1 MRSLVVLVLAAACGH
16 KAAPT
21 SDWCFKYINDVRV
34 RGDAAVRAMTSNE
47 ADRRGAANFLLAL
60 VGPGPA
66 LEVAFDAC
74 SDADGDLAEVVDTR
88 KSRVAA
94 QQSLIATYVSQHTSA
109 SRRCAGEGARPP
121 HRAARD
127 RLYGSGAGH
136 PEVASLRFRVRP
148 RTEDRGPKTRA
159 ALLSSCRVLPR

>member
-1 MRSLVVLVLAAACGH
+1 MRPLVVLVLAAACGH

-47 ADRRGAANFLLAL
+47 ADRRGAANFLLAM

-88 KSRVAA
+88 KSRVAG
-94 QQSLIATYVSQHTSA
+94 QQSLIASYVSQHTSA
-109 SRRCAGEGARPP
+109 PLDDAQAKELVHLIEQLATAYTDP
-121 HRAARD
+121 ALA
-127 RLYGSGAGH
+127 
-136 PEVASLRFRVRP
+136 
-148 RTEDRGPKTRA
+148 TPK
-159 ALLSSCRVLPR
+159 